1 MPPMATGIQ
10 AAPRLPKIT
19 SSRISRTGI
28 EKASA
33 LAMLAVTSE
42 LMATSVATLPPTVAV
57 SPAAARL
64 ARGEPGLDRLV
75 GLVPGGVV
83 GRR

>member
-28 EKASA
+28 ENASA
-33 LAMLAVTSE
+33 LAMSAVTSE
-42 LMATSVATLPPTVAV
+42 LIATSVATLPPTRAV
-57 SPAAARL
+57 RPAAARL
-64 ARGEPGLDRLV
+64 A
-75 GLVPGGVV
+75 GVSSALIAS
-83 GRR
+83 